1 MSALTAKLKSS
12 IREHLARRG
21 RGQSF
26 LELALILPIL
36 LIMLV
41 GMVEIV
47 VFIGRYLDVLDLT
60 REAARF
66 ASQRDPQI
74 PELVVGASPGDM
86 DCSTAGA
93 FNFFYDTACIFSPPI
108 GSAACWD
115 PDYCNGLN
123 PYMIMNPATDD
134 VIVTVFTISGISGL
148 PAVEQTWPND
158 IPVAAGGDGKY
169 WALSN
174 HDSDL
179 VHNDNWMLNCQG
191 EVTRSE
197 PHYTESRITPEL
209 IAAAPDSKGYVAV
222 EFFYCYNQILN
233 LPLFTEFVPNPIQ
246 IHAYTI
252 MPLPSARPT
261 PTPSPSP

>member
-1 MSALTAKLKSS
+1 MSALTSKLKLS

-47 VFIGRYLDVLDLT
+47 LFIGRYLDVLDLT

-74 PELVVGASPGDM
+74 SDLVDGATPGDY

-108 GSAACWD
+108 GSSACWD
-115 PDYCNGLN
+115 SDYCNGLN
-123 PYMIMNPATDD
+123 PYMIMNMATDD
-134 VIVTVFTISGISGL
+134 VIVTAFTISAD
-148 PAVEQTWPND
+148 AVQNVWPKD
-158 IPVAAGGDGKY
+158 IPAAVGGDDKY

-174 HDSDL
+174 YDVDAA
-179 VHNDNWMLNCQG
+179 HNDNWLLNCQG

-197 PHYTESRITPEL
+197 PHYTASRVTSNL
-209 IAAAPDSKGYVAV
+209 IADAPDSKGYVAV

-233 LPLFTEFVPNPIQ
+233 LPLFTDFVPNPIQ
-246 IHAYTI
+246 IHAYTV
-252 MPLPSARPT
+252 MPLPTSRPT
-261 PTPSPSP
+261 PTASPVP